1 MANLLHKKSIL
12 HKTVQFGG
20 WTLVSR
26 FLGILRE
33 SLQGYYLGAGAAS
46 DAFITAYKIPNSLRK
61 IFAEGAL
68 SAAFVPTLV
77 QVVRQKGH
85 KEASSLMSLAFI
97 FFEGL
102 VLLLC
107 ALTMWKAEFTLSLIA
122 PGFSHDQVVLGVP
135 LLRILMPFIF
145 FLSTSALL
153 AGALQSV
160 GHFFVPAFSPVLL
173 NLVFITGLLFCIQ
186 FGYDV
191 TYLCFFILSGGLLQ
205 LIAHISAYT
214 RLHFSFAGL
223 DRTTWQNFKP
233 VLSKFLL
240 GSLSMSIVEINLFI
254 DTSFASYLPEGS
266 ISLIYLANRFMGIP
280 LGVFAV
286 AFSTILLPHLSQV
299 SMYAPKRL
307 SFYLLEASKLV
318 VWVTVPVTL
327 LMCFLSEKI
336 FYTLFLSK
344 KFVAAQVVEASH
356 ILIAFLVGLF
366 FFSLNKILL
375 NMYYALHVAWIPA
388 LISVIATAVN
398 IILNWA
404 FMDIWHATG
413 LAVATTVSSIVQT
426 IFFLIFLRQRYNFTL
441 YVMPFLNF
449 LMRYMVQLAL
459 VTAFFVLS
467 YYGGVWFIATQLPAG
482 LAHFLLY
489 KIGFWLWV
497 GPLCGAS
504 AFFVFY
510 TRSWFSLNLYFLD

>member
-1 MANLLHKKSIL
+1 MAHPHKKSIL
-12 HKTVQFGG
+12 HKTLQFGG

-26 FLGILRE
+26 FLAIFRE
-33 SLQGYYLGAGAAS
+33 SLQGFFLGAGASS
-46 DAFITAYKIPNSLRK
+46 DAFITAFKIPNSLRK

-77 QVVRQKGH
+77 QVVRQRDSKQ
-85 KEASSLMSLAFI
+85 ASSLIVLACL

-107 ALTMWKAEFTLSLIA
+107 GLMMWKAEYTLSLIA
-122 PGFSHDQVVLGVP
+122 PGFSHEQIVLGVP

-160 GHFFVPAFSPVLL
+160 DHFFVPAFSPVLL
-173 NLVFITGLLFCIQ
+173 NIAYISGLLFCIYG
-186 FGYDV
+186 GYDV
-191 TYLCFFILSGGLLQ
+191 TYLCFFILFGGLVQ
-205 LIAHISAYT
+205 LIAHIVAY
-214 RLHFSFAGL
+214 LSLGFSFVGI
-223 DRTTWQNFKP
+223 DRSTWQNFIP

-286 AFSTILLPHLSQV
+286 AFSTILLPHLSRV
-299 SMYAPKRL
+299 SVYAPKRL
-307 SFYLLEASKLV
+307 SFYLLEATKLV
-318 VWVTVPVTL
+318 AWVTLPVTL
-327 LMCFLSEKI
+327 GMCFFSERI

-356 ILIAFLVGLF
+356 ILIVFLIGLF

-388 LISVIATAVN
+388 LISIIATLVN
-398 IILNWA
+398 ITLNWF
-404 FMDIWHATG
+404 FMGVWHATG
-413 LAVATTVSSIVQT
+413 LALATTVSSIVQT
-426 IFFLIFLRQRYNFTL
+426 FFFLWFLKRKFNFSL
-441 YVMPFLNF
+441 YVVPFMRF
-449 LMRYMVQLAL
+449 LLGYVVQLTIIATFFL
-459 VTAFFVLS
+459 VS
-467 YYGGVWFIATQLPAG
+467 YYGGMWFIKAWLPPE
-482 LAHFLLY
+482 LAHFLLDR
-489 KIGFWLWV
+489 IGFWMWV
-497 GPLCGAS
+497 MPLCGAS
-504 AFFVFY
+504 ALLIVLTRKFFNL
-510 TRSWFSLNLYFLD
+510 RLYFLD